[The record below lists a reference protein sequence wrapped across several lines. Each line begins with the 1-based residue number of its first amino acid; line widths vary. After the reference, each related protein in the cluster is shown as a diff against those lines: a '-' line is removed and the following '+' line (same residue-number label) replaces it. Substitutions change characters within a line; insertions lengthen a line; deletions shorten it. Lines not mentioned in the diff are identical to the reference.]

1 MVPAR
6 FTERARQI
14 INYAHEEAIKLN
26 HSQVDTEHLLLGLIH
41 EGLRDGQGIA
51 VSALQDLGVS
61 LDSLE
66 MEVKKMIKKSR
77 VLSDNTRRQL
87 FFAHAANQVL
97 QFSMEEAQ
105 RLGYD
110 HVGTE
115 HILLGLIREKNGIAA
130 RVLANFSVTLEKVRR
145 IVKPGGAITREDDT
159 FEGLLRTLGRD
170 KAEVTIFFDR
180 EHQCHGTIHRVG
192 QDFITLRREN
202 TEVVIPITALRYIET
217 RKIVEKQ
224 NPTSQLSAS
233 VTPAKDAV
241 QSPGEVLI
249 DIEPA
254 SVTDL
259 REYDIDPYVA
269 QILPE
274 EVVRQLNML
283 PLKIEDD
290 ILYVAA
296 TEPLNLPGIDE
307 LKLLT
312 GLKVKP
318 VIVSVQELRQ
328 AINGHFSAGQK
339 SKQCI
344 IDMTF
349 QEMEILSRRGNQ
361 VTMPELEEAP
371 VVELVNSIIH
381 IAVNDNANEIRLEP
395 QYPEMCVRY
404 RLDGGLR
411 DITCIPRHIESAVVA
426 RIKLLAGM
434 DISERQRPQH
444 GYIGLTSKGQHI
456 GLNVSTI
463 FTTDGEGVMIEIL
476 YE

>member
-1 MVPAR
+1 MFPAR
-6 FTERARQI
+6 FTDRARLV
-14 INYAHEEAIKLN
+14 INYAHEEADRLN
-26 HSQVDTEHLLLGLIH
+26 RNQVDTEHLLLGL
-41 EGLRDGQGIA
+41 LRKRQSFAMDAFQK
-51 VSALQDLGVS
+51 LGVS
-61 LDSLE
+61 LDRLE
-66 MEVKKMIKKSR
+66 MVVRKRVKKSPTDDGRK
-77 VLSDNTRRQL
+77 QL
-87 FFAHAANQVL
+87 FFTRAANQAL
-97 QFSMEEAQ
+97 QYAMEEARRQ
-105 RLGYD
+105 KYG

-115 HILLGLIREKNGIAA
+115 HILLGLIRAKNGIAA
-130 RVLANFSVTLEKVRR
+130 EVLSSFNVTLEKARR
-145 IVKPGGAITREDDT
+145 AISSLPYPPGSYS
-159 FEGLLRTLGRD
+159 
-170 KAEVTIFFDR
+170 V
-180 EHQCHGTIHRVG
+180 QV
-192 QDFITLRREN
+192 
-202 TEVVIPITALRYIET
+202 
-217 RKIVEKQ
+217 
-224 NPTSQLSAS
+224 PTAS
-233 VTPAKDAV
+233 VKDSWV
-241 QSPGEVLI
+241 RVPRSVRDPI
-249 DIEPA
+249 DIEIF
-254 SVTDL
+254 SESGLQKSGT
-259 REYDIDPYVA
+259 DPYVA
-269 QILPE
+269 RLFPIQFVQRLKMI
-274 EVVRQLNML
+274 
-283 PLKIEDD
+283 PLKIEDN

-296 TEPLNLPGIDE
+296 TKPLNLPGIDE

-312 GLKVKP
+312 GLKVEP